1 MSVEV
6 STGTVLIVK
15 AKKLLLLT
23 TIQGVCPMTKSN
35 TWLISGYRGRNDYD
49 GPADDNTKI
58 ELIMDSRF
66 TKDNVEKI
74 MADYWSKFYRSVAI
88 KAELLKK
95 EN

>member
-1 MSVEV
+1 
-6 STGTVLIVK
+6 
-15 AKKLLLLT
+15 
-23 TIQGVCPMTKSN
+23 MTKSN
-35 TWLISGYRGRNDYD
+35 AWLISGYRGRNDYD

-66 TKDNVEKI
+66 TKDDVEKI